1 GGTGLGLALARRLA
15 GLMGG
20 EAAARSVPGQG
31 SCFWF
36 TARLLRGA
44 PALADHEELHRGDA
58 EVRLR
63 EQYAGKRVLLVDDEP
78 INQEISAMLLEEVG
92 LEVELADNGLMAL
105 EKALFQPYDLV
116 LMDMQMPVMDGL
128 EATRRLRELP
138 GYAKVPIIAMTA
150 NAFAEDRQHCMAAGM
165 DDFIGKPANPDRL
178 YRMLYR
184 WLERG
189 AR

>member
-1 GGTGLGLALARRLA
+1 
-15 GLMGG
+15 
-20 EAAARSVPGQG
+20 
-31 SCFWF
+31 
-36 TARLLRGA
+36 
-44 PALADHEELHRGDA
+44 
-58 EVRLR
+58 
-63 EQYAGKRVLLVDDEP
+63 
-78 INQEISAMLLEEVG
+78 MLLEDVG
-92 LEVELADNGLMAL
+92 LQVELADNGLMAL
-105 EKALFQPYDLV
+105 EKALFRPYDLV

-138 GYAKVPIIAMTA
+138 GYGQVPIIAMTA